1 MNNDLEAFLK
11 KVNLDIV
18 SYETT
23 KTLKTVD
30 VEYAQKALD
39 AVKNETWDKSLNIAQ
54 TFEQEL
60 ENKKQDLEV
69 FITQNKEAEEMK
81 KYYAEYQ
88 EHEKKLKALL
98 AKEPAN
104 DREKSR
110 NEFSIEELKNRQNFI
125 IKRLKSLTKNRSRFN
140 TDDLENKKDQE
151 KENKANS
158 ISNTDDNE
166 ITENKEKNNENQNE
180 TKQDEAKQDE
190 EKQDEE
196 KENQEERENEVEE
209 NNQKKETSTGT
220 ATKPE
225 EQKKDNTL
233 KPEKK
238 SPKKIG
244 VAGPTLN
251 SKMNSKTV
259 AAIVALGAI
268 TAALV
273 IANPVFAV
281 APLAGIAYKHYS
293 SGKKL

>member
-11 KVNLDIV
+11 KVNLDIT
-18 SYETT
+18 SY
-23 KTLKTVD
+23 KVDKKLKEVEI
-30 VEYAQKALD
+30 EYAQKDLD
-39 AVKNETWDKSLNIAQ
+39 QVKNVKWDKGSEAIKI
-54 TFEQEL
+54 FEQKL
-60 ENKKQDLEV
+60 EEKQQDLDEY
-69 FITQNKEAEEMK
+69 ITQNKEVEEMK

-196 KENQEERENEVEE
+196 KENQEEKEPE
-209 NNQKKETSTGT
+209 QKKDTSTGT

-225 EQKKDNTL
+225 EQKEDNTL

-238 SPKKIG
+238 TAKKMG

-251 SKMNSKTV
+251 SKINSKTV

-273 IANPVFAV
+273 IANPVFVV

>member
-11 KVNLDIV
+11 KVNLDIT
-18 SYETT
+18 SY
-23 KTLKTVD
+23 KVDKRLKEVEI
-30 VEYAQKALD
+30 EYAQKDLD
-39 AVKNETWDKSLNIAQ
+39 QVKNVKWDKGSEAIKI
-54 TFEQEL
+54 FEQKL
-60 ENKKQDLEV
+60 EEKQQDLDEY
-69 FITQNKEAEEMK
+69 ITQNKEVEEMK

-88 EHEKKLKALL
+88 ECEKRLKSLL
-98 AKEPAN
+98 EKEPAN

-110 NEFSIEELKNRQNFI
+110 NEFSIEELKNKQNFI
-125 IKRLKSLTKNRSRFN
+125 IKRLKSLTKNRSLFN

-158 ISNTDDNE
+158 VSNSDDNE
-166 ITENKEKNNENQNE
+166 KTENQEKNNENQDE
-180 TKQDEAKQDE
+180 IKQDEIEQDE
-190 EKQDEE
+190 EKQDEK
-196 KENQEERENEVEE
+196 KENQEEKEPE
-209 NNQKKETSTGT
+209 QKKDTSTGN

-225 EQKKDNTL
+225 EQKEDNTL

-238 SPKKIG
+238 TPKKIG

-251 SKMNSKTV
+251 SKINSKTV

>member
-11 KVNLDIV
+11 KVNLDIT
-18 SYETT
+18 SY
-23 KTLKTVD
+23 KVDKRLKEVEI
-30 VEYAQKALD
+30 EYAQKDLD
-39 AVKNETWDKSLNIAQ
+39 QVKNVKWDKGSETIKI
-54 TFEQEL
+54 FEQKL
-60 ENKKQDLEV
+60 EEKQQDLDEY
-69 FITQNKEAEEMK
+69 ITQNKEVEEME

-88 EHEKKLKALL
+88 EYEKRIKALL

-110 NEFSIEELKNRQNFI
+110 NEFSIEELKNKQNFI
-125 IKRLKSLTKNRSRFN
+125 IKRLKALTKNRSRFN

-151 KENKANS
+151 KENKTNS
-158 ISNTDDNE
+158 VSNSDNNE
-166 ITENKEKNNENQNE
+166 KTENQEKNNENQDE
-180 TKQDEAKQDE
+180 TKQDEIEQDEEKQDE

-196 KENQEERENEVEE
+196 KEPE
-209 NNQKKETSTGT
+209 QKKETSTGN

-225 EQKKDNTL
+225 EQKEDNTL
-233 KPEKK
+233 KPENKT
-238 SPKKIG
+238 PKKIG

-281 APLAGIAYKHYS
+281 APLAGIAYKHFS